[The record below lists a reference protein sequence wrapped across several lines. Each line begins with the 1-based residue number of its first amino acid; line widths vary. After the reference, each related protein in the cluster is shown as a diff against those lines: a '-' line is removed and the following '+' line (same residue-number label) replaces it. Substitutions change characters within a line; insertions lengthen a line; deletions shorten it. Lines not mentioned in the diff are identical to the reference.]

1 MKETTKPL
9 YYVHAHLM
17 PDSRCFYLSDYDGYT
32 VQFVPCALEAKAVTK
47 TTADEAVSVALKLGA
62 PIIQSDLIPCDSTK
76 LLTDK
81 MRKTL
86 NLTT

>member
-9 YYVHAHLM
+9 FYLHVHM
-17 PDSRCFYLSDYDGYT
+17 MMDNRCFYLADYDGYT
-32 VQFVPCALEAKAVTK
+32 VQFVPCALQARAVTK
-47 TTADEAVSVALKLGA
+47 KTANEALDTARALGA
-62 PIIQSDLIPCDSTK
+62 PLVQCDLIPCDSNK

-86 NLTT
+86 NLA